1 MIIRGLRNFGKSIK
15 YYFTPLGMLAIF
27 FVLGLSVA
35 ITGVTGAVSSLFKEL
50 GATIGQSNI
59 NWIEAGGSLWNSI
72 TSLNWNISK
81 LLSSEWITQA
91 LKDALGASGLTETIA
106 TASNQISF
114 CAGKI
119 IAMIVIFFVMILLG
133 FIFGYALL
141 YFQVRSG
148 IIKDKWWKL
157 LLYGLADAAVAAI
170 IFLLMLLLVKLWLP
184 FVFIA
189 PILGLALSETISIL
203 GAYLIHAYKKV
214 KIKEVFNAKIVA
226 LCNLSDCIIFISGVA
241 SIILMI
247 VIFNPFV
254 GFVIG
259 LPLLEIAL
267 IVSRLSAESYV
278 VDKLNGTYDKELEQ
292 RRKRKEKRLAKK
304 AKKANAH

>member
-27 FVLGLSVA
+27 FVIGLSIA
-35 ITGVTGAVSSLFKEL
+35 ITGITGAVSSLFKEL
-50 GATIGQSNI
+50 GATIGQSKI
-59 NWIEAGGSLWNSI
+59 NWSEAGGSLWNSI
-72 TSLNWNISK
+72 TSLNWDVSK
-81 LLSSEWITQA
+81 LLNSEWVSQA
-91 LKDALGASGLTETIA
+91 LKDALGASGLAETIA
-106 TASNQISF
+106 TASSQITF

-133 FIFGYALL
+133 FVFGYALL

-157 LLYGLADAAVAAI
+157 LLYGLADAVIAAI
-170 IFLLMLLLVKLWLP
+170 VFLLMVLLVKLWFP

-226 LCNLSDCIIFISGVA
+226 LCTLSDCIIFISGVA